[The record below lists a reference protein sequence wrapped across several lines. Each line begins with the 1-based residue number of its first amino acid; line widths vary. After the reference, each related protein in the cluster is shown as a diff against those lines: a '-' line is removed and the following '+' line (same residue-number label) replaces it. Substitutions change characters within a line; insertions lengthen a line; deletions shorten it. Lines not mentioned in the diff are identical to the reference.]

1 MKDVNK
7 WIELD
12 NAAKIYP
19 PAATRK
25 WTAMFRM
32 SVTLTEDVDPVTLD
46 AALRRALSRFPSFS
60 CRLRRG
66 LFWYYLEHIDGAPPV
81 TEDVYNP
88 LSKLKTKE
96 NGYFMFRVL
105 YYKSRIACEFSHA
118 LTDGYGGMTF
128 LMSLVADYLKTR
140 HPENIDPSGYVLSLD
155 GEPSPEEY
163 EDSFL
168 KYASRET
175 TSRKESPSYNM
186 SGQPVPFG
194 RTLFVSAKA
203 PTDALLAAA
212 KAKGATLGVY
222 LSSLLLYS
230 CYLKQQSEESKKKRR
245 LDIKVSVPIDLRRH
259 FPSRTLRNFSAYI
272 NPSISPRLGEY
283 TFDEIL
289 VQVKHFMGLYL
300 NEKELRAR
308 FSENVAAERNIFVRP
323 IPLFIKAIVLKMYY
337 TFQGDR
343 YFASTISNIGRVELP
358 HGMEKYVSRVDFM
371 PGRALAPRTNCSVVS
386 YGGSTY
392 INFTRTILDSEIE
405 KTFLTHLVKAGVPVF
420 VEGNERY

>member
-1 MKDVNK
+1 MKE
-7 WIELD
+7 WMELD

-25 WTAMFRM
+25 WTAMFRL
-32 SVTLTEDVDPVTLD
+32 SLNLTEDVDPELLG
-46 AALRRALSRFPSFS
+46 AALGKAMKRFPSFS
-60 CRLRRG
+60 CSLRRG
-66 LFWYYLEHIDGAPPV
+66 VFWYYLEHIDGAPPV
-81 TEDVYNP
+81 TEDVFNP
-88 LSKLKTKE
+88 LSRLNTKK
-96 NGYFMFRVL
+96 NGHFMFRVL
-105 YYKSRIACEFSHA
+105 YYKNRIACEFSHA

-128 LMSLVADYLKTR
+128 LTSLTAEYLRLKYSA
-140 HPENIDPSGYVLSLD
+140 NVDFSGHVLSLD
-155 GEPSPEEY
+155 GEPSAEEY

-175 TSRKESPSYNM
+175 TGRKESPSYNM
-186 SGQPVPFG
+186 TGQPVPFG
-194 RTLFVSAKA
+194 RTLFVSAKM

-212 KAKGATLGVY
+212 REKGVTLGVY

-230 CYLKQQSEESKKKRR
+230 CYLDQQNDRNKKKRR
-245 LDIKVSVPIDLRRH
+245 RDIKISVPVDLRRH
-259 FPSRTLRNFSAYI
+259 FPSRTLRNFSAYV

-308 FSENVAAERNIFVRP
+308 FSENVAAERNVFIRP
-323 IPLFIKAIVLKMYY
+323 IPLFIKFIVLKMYY

-343 YFASTISNIGRVELP
+343 YFASTISNIGRAELP
-358 HGMEKYVSRVDFM
+358 EEMKKYVTRFDFM

-386 YGGSTY
+386 YNGSTC
-392 INFTRTILDSEIE
+392 INFTRTILESNVE
-405 KTFLTHLVKAGVPVF
+405 KTFLTYLVKAGIPVF

>member
-1 MKDVNK
+1 MKE

-25 WTAMFRM
+25 WAAMFRL
-32 SVTLTEDVDPVTLD
+32 SVNLTGDVDAGLLKE
-46 AALRRALSRFPSFS
+46 ALGKALVRFPSFS

-66 LFWYYLEHIDGAPPV
+66 LFWYYLEHIDGAPPIL
-81 TEDVYNP
+81 EDVFNP
-88 LSKLKTKE
+88 LSKLDTKG
-96 NGYFMFRVL
+96 NGHFMFRIL

-118 LTDGYGGMTF
+118 LTDGHGGMTF
-128 LMSLVADYLKTR
+128 LMSLVAEYLKLKYS
-140 HPENIDPSGYVLSLD
+140 EDVDPSGYVLSLEEESSHD
-155 GEPSPEEY
+155 EY

-175 TSRKESPSYNM
+175 TSRSESPSYNM

-194 RTLFVSAKA
+194 RTLFVSAKV
-203 PTDALLAAA
+203 PTEALLAAA
-212 KAKGATLGVY
+212 KAKGVTLGVY

-230 CYLKQQSEESKKKRR
+230 CYLDQQNDRSKKKRR
-245 LDIKVSVPIDLRRH
+245 KDIKVSVPIDLRRH

-272 NPSISPRLGEY
+272 NPSISPRLGDY

-289 VQVKHFMGLYL
+289 VQVKHFMGMYL

-308 FSENVAAERNIFVRP
+308 FSANVAAERNVFVRP
-323 IPLFIKAIVLKMYY
+323 IPLFIKFIVLKMYY
-337 TFQGDR
+337 IFQGDR
-343 YFASTISNIGRVELP
+343 YFASTISNIGSVELP
-358 HGMEKYVSRVDFM
+358 DGMKKYVERIDFM

-386 YGGSTY
+386 YGGSTF
-392 INFTRTILDSEIE
+392 INFTRTILESNVER
-405 KTFLTHLVKAGVPVF
+405 TFLTFLVKAGIPVF